1 MKRSTEMAIYNRS
14 GFVFRPSD
22 GEVMAETRPEQVRV
36 MARAEGYA
44 LVRTHGCVPF
54 AVSEKDLS
62 PAAPEGEHHEN
73 R

>member
-14 GFVFRPSD
+14 GFVFRA
-22 GEVMAETRPEQVRV
+22 GEVVAETCTQEVRV

-62 PAAPEGEHHEN
+62 PAAPEGQRHE
-73 R
+73 